1 MTLASNDEDEEPTL
15 ESDEDVEGAGSVVEP
30 SLENLTKDNLLKL
43 ASEKG
48 IESVS
53 ARMTKAQ
60 IVELLNKA

>member
-15 ESDEDVEGAGSVVEP
+15 ESDEGVEGDVSNEELA
-30 SLENLTKDNLLKL
+30 LEDLKKDDLLKI
-43 ASEKG
+43 ASDMG
-48 IESVS
+48 IDGVN